1 MVSFSALTT
10 CANGGSEPGNR
21 VISARTRH
29 GDTARAN
36 TRDAIA
42 SSDRLS
48 NLLQPV
54 TQRPWDEPSD
64 AQLLR
69 FSKMSEGSAALLHR
83 TARVPSP

>member
-10 CANGGSEPGNR
+10 CANGASEPGNR

-42 SSDRLS
+42 SSDQLS

-54 TQRPWDEPSD
+54 ARGRGTNLQMPG
-64 AQLLR
+64 LLR
-69 FSKMSEGSAALLHR
+69 FSKMSEGFAALLHR
-83 TARVPSP
+83 TARVSSP